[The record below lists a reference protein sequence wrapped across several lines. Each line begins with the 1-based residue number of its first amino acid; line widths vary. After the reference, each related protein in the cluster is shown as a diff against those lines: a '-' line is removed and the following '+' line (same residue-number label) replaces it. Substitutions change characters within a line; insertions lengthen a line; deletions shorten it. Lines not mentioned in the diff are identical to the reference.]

1 MSQDDLN
8 MIVNDGDRE
17 KLFKESQVMYLSA
30 LQNCATEIDVA
41 AEEEMTE
48 ETSP

>member
-8 MIVNDGDRE
+8 IIVNDGDTE
-17 KLFKESQVMYLSA
+17 KLFKESQAMYLSA
-30 LQNCATEIDVA
+30 LQNCVAETDVA

-48 ETSP
+48 ETTP